1 MVTVAE
7 PGYVVHSAD
16 TVEYEPLFI
25 SGEQVGEEHELR
37 SEGFHGNEHAAS
49 LWRTDGPARYEYLF
63 AGDESCYVI
72 EGSVSIELVDTGER
86 IELNAGD
93 IASFAQ
99 GTRSIWTFE
108 GPFKKFTVISG

>member
-1 MVTVAE
+1 MAVAE
-7 PGYVVHSAD
+7 PRHVVHSAD
-16 TVEYEPLFI
+16 TIEYVPLCI

-49 LWRTDGPARYEYLF
+49 LWRTDAPARYEYVF
-63 AGDESCYVI
+63 TGDESCYVI
-72 EGSVSIELVDTGER
+72 EGSVSIELIDTGER
-86 IELNAGD
+86 VELKAGD

-108 GPFKKFTVISG
+108 APFKKFTVISS